1 VAAEVWLLAYEVH
14 WYKEL
19 LDRLAGKMVNG
30 DNGTRG
36 AGTSL
41 PDAQAVFCIDVR
53 SEGIRRHLE
62 SVGPYETFGFAG
74 FFALPLRFHAWGAE
88 DAFDTCPV
96 LLQPTTHMAEQPAN
110 GMSKEAWRSVAG
122 QQARVAFGKARESAH
137 HGTVAPFMLAE
148 AGGFFAVPLAVA
160 RTLAPRAFRRARD
173 ISSHLFTPPVPA
185 SITADPA
192 LGALSDD
199 DKATYAESTL
209 VAMGL
214 TSGFA
219 PVILLCGHGAT
230 SENNPYASALDCGAC
245 GGNRGASSARSAAAI
260 FNMPETRYRLAGR
273 GIDIPPETLFV
284 AAEHDTVTDHIT
296 ILDRHLVPASFQPR
310 LDRLE
315 ADLETAGKLLAAERA
330 ESLPGRQRRDGPR
343 SARTSATDWAQV
355 RPEWALARNAAF
367 IVGPRNMTAGID
379 LERRVFL
386 HSYDSSI
393 DKDGS
398 ALETILTAPMVVA
411 HWINAQY
418 YFSAVAPEVFSSG
431 DKTIHNVVAGIGVL
445 RGAGGDLGVGL
456 PLQSLF
462 EGKLLYHEPMR
473 LLVIVE
479 APLDRIDKIIAC
491 NPVLL
496 DLFDGRWVHL
506 IARNGAGTPW
516 MMRHPGGKW
525 DAAP

>member
-1 VAAEVWLLAYEVH
+1 
-14 WYKEL
+14 
-19 LDRLAGKMVNG
+19 
-30 DNGTRG
+30 
-36 AGTSL
+36 
-41 PDAQAVFCIDVR
+41 
-53 SEGIRRHLE
+53 
-62 SVGPYETFGFAG
+62 
-74 FFALPLRFHAWGAE
+74 
-88 DAFDTCPV
+88 
-96 LLQPTTHMAEQPAN
+96 
-110 GMSKEAWRSVAG
+110 
-122 QQARVAFGKARESAH
+122 
-137 HGTVAPFMLAE
+137 
-148 AGGFFAVPLAVA
+148 
-160 RTLAPRAFRRARD
+160 
-173 ISSHLFTPPVPA
+173 
-185 SITADPA
+185 
-192 LGALSDD
+192 
-199 DKATYAESTL
+199 
-209 VAMGL
+209 
-214 TSGFA
+214 
-219 PVILLCGHGAT
+219 
-230 SENNPYASALDCGAC
+230 
-245 GGNRGASSARSAAAI
+245 
-260 FNMPETRYRLAGR
+260 MPETRYRLAGR